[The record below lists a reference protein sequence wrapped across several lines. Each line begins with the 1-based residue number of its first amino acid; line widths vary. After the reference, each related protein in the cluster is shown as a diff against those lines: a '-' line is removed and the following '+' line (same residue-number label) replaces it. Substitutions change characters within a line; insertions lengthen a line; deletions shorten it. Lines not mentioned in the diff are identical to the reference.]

1 MRNTRDRMESKKT
14 LKEVLDFYYDALLSR
29 QGKEIASKLKKAN
42 INCFEDYE
50 EEIRKRFVLYNPS

>member
-1 MRNTRDRMESKKT
+1 MESKKT